1 MPVSVAAGV
10 NASLSQYTRLSDAK
24 EIGAGMAACGTSS
37 SRRPSPVDED
47 VDLVVDGDDSATYGP
62 SQYSEQDVIVMS
74 ADGGPHEDKEREALR
89 EAVISPE
96 VPPSPPYI
104 ASPVG

>member
-1 MPVSVAAGV
+1 M
-10 NASLSQYTRLSDAK
+10 RLRPPS
-24 EIGAGMAACGTSS
+24 GAGMAACGTSS

-89 EAVISPE
+89 EAVIR
-96 VPPSPPYI
+96 
-104 ASPVG
+104 